1 MKRRKP
7 SKKLDRMMK
16 DPVSMPRPKTEAD
29 REKWKT
35 LSPFATASQR
45 MVSAL
50 AYQEIALSE
59 LGPDLVERTKGDG
72 SLRDLARRS
81 GLSPAYLSLIQRREK
96 EISLETFVRLTKLL
110 FEMNGGS
117 R

>member
-29 REKWKT
+29 REKWKS

-81 GLSPAYLSLIQRREK
+81 GLSATYLSLIQRREK

-110 FEMNGGS
+110 FEMNGGL

>member
-81 GLSPAYLSLIQRREK
+81 GLSPTYLSLIQRREK

-110 FEMNGGS
+110 FEMNGGF

>member
-7 SKKLDRMMK
+7 SRKLDRMMK
-16 DPVSMPRPKTEAD
+16 DPVLMPRPKTEAD

-81 GLSPAYLSLIQRREK
+81 ELSPAYLSLVRRRK
-96 EISLETFVRLTKLL
+96 QTISPESFVRLTKLL
-110 FEMNGGS
+110 CEMNGGS

>member
-16 DPVSMPRPKTEAD
+16 DPVLMPRPNTEVD

-59 LGPDLVERTKGDG
+59 LGPDLVERTRGDG
-72 SLRDLARRS
+72 SLRDLARRC
-81 GLSPAYLSLIQRREK
+81 GLSPTYLSLIQRREK

-110 FEMNGGS
+110 CEMNGGS

>member
-81 GLSPAYLSLIQRREK
+81 GLSATYLSLIQRREK